1 MSARARAR
9 LDETSREESRRKAL
23 PRPGR
28 DASRRRV
35 DRVRTQHVHT
45 SQFDLLEFSRPL
57 FDHRTGPPTKPPVQS
72 HQRGRPQV
80 ETFGAKRGRPRNA
93 TSPRV
98 AWPPARPAR
107 PLAPES
113 PALGT
118 FRLDRRFIRA
128 VAWGALRGEGT
139 ETRRP
144 RRPGEGQRPR
154 MKRAFSCRRATARCA
169 KKAR

>member
-9 LDETSREESRRKAL
+9 LGETSREGYRRKAL

-45 SQFDLLEFSRPL
+45 SQFDLLEFSRLL

-80 ETFGAKRGRPRNA
+80 ETFG
-93 TSPRV
+93 T
-98 AWPPARPAR
+98 
-107 PLAPES
+107 
-113 PALGT
+113 
-118 FRLDRRFIRA
+118 
-128 VAWGALRGEGT
+128 GAGT
-139 ETRRP
+139 ESEAEVEDLLDEVLDEEV
-144 RRPGEGQRPR
+144 G
-154 MKRAFSCRRATARCA
+154 
-169 KKAR
+169 